1 MEVTGNVEHTGIALE
16 LVTELI
22 QGTQAFLGLAD
33 KGAVG
38 LETLEAQGI
47 VHVVNGYGMLLELFP
62 E

>member
-33 KGAVG
+33 KGLVG

-47 VHVVNGYGMLLELFP
+47 VHVVDGDGMLPELFS